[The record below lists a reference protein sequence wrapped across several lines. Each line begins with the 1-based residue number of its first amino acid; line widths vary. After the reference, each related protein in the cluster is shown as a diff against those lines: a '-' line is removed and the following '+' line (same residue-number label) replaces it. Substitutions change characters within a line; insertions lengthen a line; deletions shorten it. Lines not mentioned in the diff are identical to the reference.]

1 MYSKY
6 GVLTL
11 IVKSNMNSLYKLI
24 FPSRIKRDK
33 HTIGPGPDETP
44 LSRY

>member
-1 MYSKY
+1 MHSKS

-11 IVKSNMNSLYKLI
+11 TVKSNMNSLYKLI

>member
-11 IVKSNMNSLYKLI
+11 VVKSNINSLYKLL
-24 FPSRIKRDK
+24 FPSRRKRDK

-44 LSRY
+44 LSAY